1 MAYGAF
7 WFSLMSLLVKL
18 AGQRLPS
25 IEIVLARALITLGL
39 SWVLVR
45 QARVSLIGKH
55 PRMLLLRGLLGAVA
69 LACFYFSLVHLPLA
83 EATVIQYTNPI
94 FTAVLAGLVLGER
107 LGWRQASCVAA
118 SLFGVLLIARPASL
132 VGAGS
137 GLNPTHV
144 WIALAGALCSAS
156 AYVTVRRMGTA
167 EHPLVIVFYFPL
179 VTVPLALPFVIP
191 VWTWPTAWEW
201 VILAG
206 IGVTTQI
213 AQVYMTRG
221 LQLEPAGRATAVGY
235 LQIVFAALWGAV
247 LFAELPDGWSVAGAA
262 IILGSTLVLTL
273 SRHRPETPGSG
284 AGAASPGE
292 KRTASLPP
300 DPADAGAR

>member
-25 IEIVLARALITLGL
+25 MEIVLARALITLGL

-45 QARVSLIGKH
+45 RARVSLIGRH
-55 PRMLLLRGLLGAVA
+55 PRMLALRGLLGAVA

-107 LGWRQASCVAA
+107 LGWRQAACVAS
-118 SLFGVLLIARPASL
+118 SLLGVLLIARPGFL
-132 VGAGS
+132 AGQTE
-137 GLNPTHV
+137 GLDPTHV

-156 AYVTVRRMGTA
+156 AYVTVRKMGTA

-179 VTVPLALPFVIP
+179 VTVPLVLPFVIP

-201 VILAG
+201 LVLAG

-235 LQIVFAALWGAV
+235 LQIVFAAVWGAL
-247 LFAELPDGWSVAGAA
+247 LFAELPDAWSVAGAV

-273 SRHRPETPGSG
+273 SRRKADAPGSG
-284 AGAASPGE
+284 AGAGPPGE
-292 KRTASLPP
+292 RRTPLPP